1 MPPANKN
8 RTMQKYLYKAHAV
21 ALRGSIRK
29 PYYQEIGNHLEIA
42 TYAGSAGQ
50 TKSTSKGFRLGEDIA
65 YDSATTEIV
74 AERVDN
80 NIYQSTV
87 TAQVKGLRVGKRL
100 AVDSVTCRLRSVFDG
115 RFYPERSISRI
126 LPAGSSIRNLRIDG
140 KVQQLQ
146 LPAAFTL
153 DEKSQ
158 DAFFRGERDDDPAY
172 HPGRIADPIYVK
184 DLGTVFFG
192 EWVWV
197 HPGERHRQ
205 HLGMLRLALGSEDGA
220 EIDVGIGDNDGSGWP
235 PLFGEN

>member
-1 MPPANKN
+1 
-8 RTMQKYLYKAHAV
+8 MQKFLFKAHAV
-21 ALRGSIRK
+21 ALRGTVRK
-29 PYYQEIGNHLEIA
+29 PYYQELGSHLEIA
-42 TYAGSAGQ
+42 TFAGSAGQ
-50 TKSTSKGFRLGEDIA
+50 TKSISKGFRLGEDIA
-65 YDSATTEIV
+65 YDSASTEIV

-100 AVDSVTCRLRSVFDG
+100 AVDSVTCRLRSVYDG

-184 DLGTVFFG
+184 DLGTIFFG